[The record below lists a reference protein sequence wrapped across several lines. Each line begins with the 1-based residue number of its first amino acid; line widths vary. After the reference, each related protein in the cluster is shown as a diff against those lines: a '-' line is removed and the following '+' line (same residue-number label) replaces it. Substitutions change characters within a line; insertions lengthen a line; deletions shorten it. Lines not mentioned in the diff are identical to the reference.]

1 MAKLNFDFNVINN
14 KLKKKLVQGS
24 VIPRPIAWVE
34 TNNSNGSINLA
45 PFSYFNMFSPTIVGI
60 SFQGK
65 KDTYKNILREKSAV
79 IHSVS
84 LSMLESMDLTSIDLD
99 VNESEVKQ
107 FKLDLDSISKIS
119 MTTQFIQE
127 LNLDDEAYL
136 VLLRISSMTVN
147 ESVFDKENEYIL
159 ADKLDPAARLAG
171 PHYAAI
177 KPLNYKRRHL

>member
-1 MAKLNFDFNVINN
+1 MAKLNFDFNVIDN

-65 KDTYKNILREKSAV
+65 KDTYNNILREKSAI

-84 LSMLESMDLTSIDLD
+84 LSMLQDMDLTSIDLD
-99 VNESEVKQ
+99 NNKSEVEQ
-107 FKLDLDSISKIS
+107 FNLDLKTLSNIS
-119 MTTQFIQE
+119 MTTELYQE

-136 VLLRISSMTVN
+136 ILLRVLSIKVDD
-147 ESVFDKENEYIL
+147 SVFDKEKEYIL
-159 ADKLDPAARLAG
+159 ADTLDPVARLAG
-171 PHYAAI
+171 PNYAKIEAI
-177 KPLNYKRRHL
+177 DYKRRHL

>member
-1 MAKLNFDFNVINN
+1 MAKLNFDFNVIDN

-65 KDTYKNILREKSAV
+65 KDTYNNILREKSAI

-84 LSMLESMDLTSIDLD
+84 LSMLQDMDLTSIDLD
-99 VNESEVKQ
+99 NNKSEVEQ
-107 FKLDLDSISKIS
+107 FNLDLKTLSNI
-119 MTTQFIQE
+119 
-127 LNLDDEAYL
+127 
-136 VLLRISSMTVN
+136 
-147 ESVFDKENEYIL
+147 
-159 ADKLDPAARLAG
+159 
-171 PHYAAI
+171 
-177 KPLNYKRRHL
+177 